1 MNLKLTCAQFKKD
14 FLSEI
19 ETLYSTSLSDTS
31 TIGQFI
37 ALGQLVRRYNS
48 QSWTRTAK
56 FYRDHHQ
63 KQVYYFSIEFLPG
76 RLLASNLLNLNLLT
90 TVKKGLT
97 ELGLDFETIS
107 QAEPDPALGNG
118 GLGRLAACYMDA
130 MASLKIAGNGNGIRY
145 RYGLFKQVFVDG
157 YQVE

>member
-1 MNLKLTCAQFKKD
+1 MKLTCAQFKKD

-118 GLGRLAACYMDA
+118 G
-130 MASLKIAGNGNGIRY
+130 
-145 RYGLFKQVFVDG
+145 
-157 YQVE
+157 

>member
-1 MNLKLTCAQFKKD
+1 VKLTSAQFKKD

-19 ETLYSTSLSDTS
+19 ETLYSTALADTS
-31 TIGQFI
+31 NIEQYI
-37 ALGQLVRRYNS
+37 ALGHLVRRYNS

-56 FYRDHHQ
+56 RYRDHQQ

-76 RLLASNLLNLNLLT
+76 RLLAMNLLSLNLLT
-90 TVKKGLT
+90 TFKRGLS

-145 RYGLFKQVFVDG
+145 RYGLFK
-157 YQVE
+157 